1 MKKCAA
7 RSKPK
12 KPKPSFQIDGKI
24 LKLVDETAK
33 KIGISRSDFVRMA
46 INEKLYRLGVLEPEG
61 IVAREKSSP
70 HTSVK
75 GGA

>member
-1 MKKCAA
+1 MKMA
-7 RSKPK
+7 
-12 KPKPSFQIDGKI
+12 KPSFQIDNKA

-46 INEKLYRLGVLEPEG
+46 LNEKLYRLGVLEPEE
-61 IVAREKSSP
+61 IVSHEKVSS
-70 HTSVK
+70 HTNVK

>member
-1 MKKCAA
+1 MQ
-7 RSKPK
+7 
-12 KPKPSFQIDGKI
+12 KPSFQIDGKI

-46 INEKLYRLGVLEPEG
+46 INEKLYRLDVLEPEG
-61 IVAREKSSP
+61 IVSHEKNSP
-70 HTSVK
+70 HINVR

>member
-1 MKKCAA
+1 M
-7 RSKPK
+7 
-12 KPKPSFQIDGKI
+12 PKPSFQIDSKI

-46 INEKLYRLGVLEPEG
+46 INEKLYRLGVLEEG

-70 HTSVK
+70 HTNIK

>member
-1 MKKCAA
+1 MA
-7 RSKPK
+7 
-12 KPKPSFQIDGKI
+12 KPSFQIDDKT

-61 IVAREKSSP
+61 IVPHEKINP
-70 HTSVK
+70 QTNVN
-75 GGA
+75 GGEA

>member
-1 MKKCAA
+1 MRGSEKMAKINVEVD
-7 RSKPK
+7 PK
-12 KPKPSFQIDGKI
+12 VIR
-24 LKLVDETAK
+24 LVDETAK

-61 IVAREKSSP
+61 IVSREKNSP
-70 HTSVK
+70 HTNVR